1 MSNEVHVEEIEPVI
15 SSGYTRFM
23 TMSGS
28 SIRHLPNLISSAR
41 ILSVP
46 VLVVLAYLYEE
57 EPFKWLLLAALLS
70 DIADGLIAR
79 SFKVTSTLGTKLDSI
94 GDALLIVAAYYG
106 IVVFHQDFLDNYMTW
121 FVVMLGL
128 WVLTIL
134 VSVLRYGRLASFH
147 SDASRISAY
156 ALGVFIMVLFLW
168 GVKPLIFYAAVIIS
182 VLAYLEIFVMLWLLP
197 DWTPNARGVY
207 WILRK
212 RRGSS

>member
-1 MSNEVHVEEIEPVI
+1 MSYTGQRSLLCGRSL
-15 SSGYTRFM
+15 SSK
-23 TMSGS
+23 TMSRS
-28 SIRHLPNLISSAR
+28 SIRHLPNLISAAR

-46 VLVVLAYLYEE
+46 VLVVLAYLNKEG
-57 EPFKWLLLAALLS
+57 PFKWLLLAALLS

-79 SFKVTSTLGTKLDSI
+79 NFELTSTLGAKLDSI
-94 GDALLIVAAYYG
+94 GDALIMVAAYYG
-106 IVVFHQDFLDNYMTW
+106 IVVFHQEFLDNYMTW

-147 SDASRISAY
+147 AYASRISAY
-156 ALGVFIMVLFLW
+156 ALGIFVMVLFLW
-168 GVKPLIFYAAVIIS
+168 GFKPLIFYVAVIIS

-197 DWTPNARGVY
+197 DWTPNVRGVY

-212 RRGSS
+212 RRGSSL